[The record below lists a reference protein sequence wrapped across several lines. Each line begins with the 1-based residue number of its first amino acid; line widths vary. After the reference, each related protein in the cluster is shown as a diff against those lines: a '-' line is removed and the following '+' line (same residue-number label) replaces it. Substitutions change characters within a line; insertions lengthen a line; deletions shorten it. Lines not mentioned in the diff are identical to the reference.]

1 MAIAIHISPYAS
13 DVISSMNQTC
23 RLVAVVPGYIEN
35 AMYAIIR
42 FHYFFFLQLIFFVR
56 YYIFLYIFIY
66 FCTYIYMYKFN

>member
-1 MAIAIHISPYAS
+1 MAIAIHVSPYAS

-42 FHYFFFLQLIFFVR
+42 FHYFFFFTINFFCKVLYIFV
-56 YYIFLYIFIY
+56 YIYLFLYIYLYVQI
-66 FCTYIYMYKFN
+66 